1 MKNGEVSTSSSF
13 FMISLLDNK
22 TSKLWRVKMGYN
34 QHQSFYLRDRWLSKA
49 IRNTLKESSFL
60 YEKDAFEKIG
70 LGKNMVQSL
79 RHWVKA
85 TGVMEEDRKS
95 KSYNLTNFGEWLREQ
110 DLIVQHF
117 ETAALLHYSLVKEK
131 EPSSTWYWFFNVFSE
146 SVTTKEEIFHEL
158 FQWVQSVET
167 RLVSESSLKRDV
179 DCLIRMYTAG
189 GNNEDPEEVTLSP
202 LYKLGLVEEHNGTI
216 YKREPKIPRGN
227 YSFLLYTLLVY
238 CECKKRYEIDIEE
251 IIEEEGMWGK
261 VYNLSRVTIVNI
273 LNELTLHPKYSIAFI
288 RTNNLDMLRVP
299 QIDSD
304 EFLFEVLKL
313 KG

>member
-1 MKNGEVSTSSSF
+1 
-13 FMISLLDNK
+13 
-22 TSKLWRVKMGYN
+22 MGYN

-49 IRNTLKESSFL
+49 IRNTIKQPSFL

-85 TGVMEEDRKS
+85 TGVMEEDRKN
-95 KSYNLTNFGEWLREQ
+95 KSYSLTHFGEWLKEQ

-117 ETAALLHYSLVKEK
+117 ETASLLHYSLTKEK
-131 EPSSTWYWFFNVFSE
+131 EPSSTWYWFFNIFSE
-146 SVTTKEEIFHEL
+146 TVTTKEEIFREL
-158 FQWVQSVET
+158 SQWVQSIET
-167 RLVSESSLKRDV
+167 RVVSESSLKRDV

-202 LYKLGLVEEHNGTI
+202 LYKLGLLEERNGTL
-216 YKREPKIPRGN
+216 YKREPKIPRGH

-238 CECKKRYEIDIEE
+238 CEYKNRYEIDIEE

-261 VYNLSRVTIVNI
+261 VFNLSRVTIVNI
-273 LNELTLHPKYSIAFI
+273 LNELTLHPECPIAFI
-288 RTNNLDMLRVP
+288 RTNNLDMLRIP
-299 QIDSD
+299 RIDSN

>member
-1 MKNGEVSTSSSF
+1 
-13 FMISLLDNK
+13 
-22 TSKLWRVKMGYN
+22 MGYN

-49 IRNTLKESSFL
+49 IRNTVEQPSFL

-95 KSYNLTNFGEWLREQ
+95 KTYELTELGKWVKEQ
-110 DLIVQHF
+110 DITVQHF
-117 ETAALLHYSLVKEK
+117 ETAALLHYFLVKDK
-131 EPSSTWYWFFNVFSE
+131 EPSSTWYWFFNLFSE
-146 SVTTKEEIFHEL
+146 TVTTKEEIFTEL
-158 FQWVQSVET
+158 SQWVQSVET
-167 RLVSESSLKRDV
+167 RVVSENSIKRDV

-202 LYKLGLVEEHNGTI
+202 LFKLGLLVDRNGTI
-216 YKREPKIPRGN
+216 YKREPSIPRGQ
-227 YSFLLYTLLVY
+227 YGFLLYTLLVY
-238 CECKKRYEIDIEE
+238 CEENDRYEIDIEE
-251 IIEEEGMWGK
+251 IIEQEGMWGR

-273 LNELTLHPKYSIAFI
+273 LNDLTLHTQYPIAFI

-299 QIDSD
+299 RVDSNK
-304 EFLFEVLKL
+304 FLYEVLKL